1 MKKKLDDVTIIAI
14 LMVAVIIMGC
24 MMFSSP
30 KNDKIKRI
38 ALTATTTSIT
48 TTSTTVT
55 TTTTTSTTATSKITT
70 TNTSTTMT
78 TTTTTT
84 TDNTTTTSRIT
95 TTSTSNTTLADTTTV
110 TTTTSPV
117 ESTTDTYEATVIYK
131 EEQPEPIELFD
142 QELYYEPIEMIE
154 ETTPV
159 EIEETTIED
168 KDIYYFYEGSMRV
181 HTPSCI
187 YADPSCMEVIEDGYI
202 DYARKCTECNPDI
215 EIGTIYEE
223 PIIEEDDDT
232 YYEESDSLT
241 RNWTVDEMTYYS
253 GPYGCYGPPGR
264 TLINNYSVACNSIPL
279 GTIVYI
285 QSSDGSVDGYY
296 RVDDTGGMGNNVID
310 IFYSDYSYT
319 PYSFRQAGRVSCTVW
334 IVE

>member
-1 MKKKLDDVTIIAI
+1 MKKKLNDVTIIAI

-30 KNDKIKRI
+30 KSNKIKRI
-38 ALTATTTSIT
+38 ALTTATTTSIT

-55 TTTTTSTTATSKITT
+55 TTTMTS
-70 TNTSTTMT
+70 T
-78 TTTTTT
+78 TTTTTSR
-84 TDNTTTTSRIT
+84 TTTTNI
-95 TTSTSNTTLADTTTV
+95 STTTLADTTTV
-110 TTTTSPV
+110 TTTTTSPV

-131 EEQPEPIELFD
+131 EEQPELMELFD
-142 QELYYEPIEMIE
+142 QELYYEPIKMIE
-154 ETTPV
+154 EITT
-159 EIEETTIED
+159 ED
-168 KDIYYFYEGSMRV
+168 KDIYYFYEESMRV

-202 DYARKCTECNPDI
+202 DCARKCTECNPDI

-223 PIIEEDDDT
+223 PIIEEDDDDT
-232 YYEESDSLT
+232 YYEESDSFT

-253 GPYGCYGPPGR
+253 GPYGCYGAAGR

-296 RVDDTGGMGNNVID
+296 RVDDTGGMGDNVID

>member
-1 MKKKLDDVTIIAI
+1 MKKKLNDATIIAI

-30 KNDKIKRI
+30 KNNEIKRI

-48 TTSTTVT
+48 TTSTTT
-55 TTTTTSTTATSKITT
+55 MTS
-70 TNTSTTMT
+70 T

-84 TDNTTTTSRIT
+84 TDDTTTTSRT
-95 TTSTSNTTLADTTTV
+95 TTTNISTTTLADTTTV
-110 TTTTSPV
+110 TTTTTSLV

-131 EEQPEPIELFD
+131 EEQPELMELFD

-154 ETTPV
+154 ETT
-159 EIEETTIED
+159 IED
-168 KDIYYFYEGSMRV
+168 KDIYYFYEESMRV

-202 DYARKCTECNPDI
+202 DCARRCTECNPDI

-223 PIIEEDDDT
+223 PIIEEDDDDT

-253 GPYGCYGPPGR
+253 GPYGCYGAAGR

>member
-1 MKKKLDDVTIIAI
+1 MKKKLNDVTIIAI

-55 TTTTTSTTATSKITT
+55 TTTMTS
-70 TNTSTTMT
+70 T
-78 TTTTTT
+78 TTTTTI
-84 TDNTTTTSRIT
+84 TDDTTTTSRT
-95 TTSTSNTTLADTTTV
+95 TTTTNISTTTLADTTT
-110 TTTTSPV
+110 SLV

-131 EEQPEPIELFD
+131 EEQPELMELFN

-154 ETTPV
+154 EITT
-159 EIEETTIED
+159 ED
-168 KDIYYFYEGSMRV
+168 KDIYYFYEESMRV

-202 DYARKCTECNPDI
+202 DCARRCTECNPDI

-223 PIIEEDDDT
+223 PIIEEDDDDT

-253 GPYGCYGPPGR
+253 GPYGCYGAAGR

-296 RVDDTGGMGNNVID
+296 RVDDTGGMGDNVID

>member
-1 MKKKLDDVTIIAI
+1 MKKKLNDVTIIAI

-30 KNDKIKRI
+30 KNNEIKRI

-48 TTSTTVT
+48 TTSTTT
-55 TTTTTSTTATSKITT
+55 MTS
-70 TNTSTTMT
+70 T

-84 TDNTTTTSRIT
+84 TDNTTTTSRTT
-95 TTSTSNTTLADTTTV
+95 TTSISTTTLADITTV
-110 TTTTSPV
+110 ATTTTSPV

-131 EEQPEPIELFD
+131 EEQPELMELFD

-154 ETTPV
+154 EITT
-159 EIEETTIED
+159 ED
-168 KDIYYFYEGSMRV
+168 KDIYYFYEESMRV

-202 DYARKCTECNPDI
+202 DCARRCTECNPDI

-223 PIIEEDDDT
+223 PIIEEDDDDT
-232 YYEESDSLT
+232 YYEESDGLT

-253 GPYGCYGPPGR
+253 GPYGCYGAAGR
-264 TLINNYSVACNSIPL
+264 TLINDYSVACNSIPL

-296 RVDDTGGMGNNVID
+296 RVDDTGGMGDNVID

>member
-48 TTSTTVT
+48 TTSTT
-55 TTTTTSTTATSKITT
+55 
-70 TNTSTTMT
+70 
-78 TTTTTT
+78 TTTT
-84 TDNTTTTSRIT
+84 TDNITTTSRT
-95 TTSTSNTTLADTTTV
+95 TTTNISTTTLADTTTV
-110 TTTTSPV
+110 ATTTTSPV

-131 EEQPEPIELFD
+131 EEQPELMELFD
-142 QELYYEPIEMIE
+142 QELYYEPIEMI
-154 ETTPV
+154 
-159 EIEETTIED
+159 IEETTIED
-168 KDIYYFYEGSMRV
+168 KDIYYFYEESMRV

-202 DYARKCTECNPDI
+202 DCARRCTECNPDI

-223 PIIEEDDDT
+223 PIIEEDDDDT
-232 YYEESDSLT
+232 YYEESDGLT

-253 GPYGCYGPPGR
+253 GPYGCYGAAGR

-296 RVDDTGGMGNNVID
+296 RVDDTGGMGDNVID

>member
-1 MKKKLDDVTIIAI
+1 MKKKLNDVTIIAI

-30 KNDKIKRI
+30 KNNEIKRI
-38 ALTATTTSIT
+38 ALTATTTS
-48 TTSTTVT
+48 T
-55 TTTTTSTTATSKITT
+55 TTTMTS
-70 TNTSTTMT
+70 T

-84 TDNTTTTSRIT
+84 TDDTTTTSRT
-95 TTSTSNTTLADTTTV
+95 TTTNISTTTLADTTTV
-110 TTTTSPV
+110 TTTTTSPV

-131 EEQPEPIELFD
+131 EEQPELMELFD
-142 QELYYEPIEMIE
+142 QELYYEPIEMI
-154 ETTPV
+154 
-159 EIEETTIED
+159 IEETTIED
-168 KDIYYFYEGSMRV
+168 KDIYYFYEESMRV

-202 DYARKCTECNPDI
+202 DYARRCTECNPDI

-223 PIIEEDDDT
+223 PIIEEDNDDT

-253 GPYGCYGPPGR
+253 GPYGCYGAAGR

-296 RVDDTGGMGNNVID
+296 RVDDTGGMGDNVID

>member
-1 MKKKLDDVTIIAI
+1 MKKKLNDVTIIAI

-30 KNDKIKRI
+30 KNNEIKRI

-55 TTTTTSTTATSKITT
+55 TTTMTS
-70 TNTSTTMT
+70 T

-84 TDNTTTTSRIT
+84 TDDTTTTNI
-95 TTSTSNTTLADTTTV
+95 STTTLADTTTV
-110 TTTTSPV
+110 TTTTTSLV

-131 EEQPEPIELFD
+131 EEQPELMELFD

-154 ETTPV
+154 EITT
-159 EIEETTIED
+159 ED
-168 KDIYYFYEGSMRV
+168 KDIYYFYEESMRV

-202 DYARKCTECNPDI
+202 DCARRCTECNPDI

-223 PIIEEDDDT
+223 DDDDT

-253 GPYGCYGPPGR
+253 GPYGCYGAAGR
-264 TLINNYSVACNSIPL
+264 TLINDYSVACNSIPL

-296 RVDDTGGMGNNVID
+296 RVDDTGGMGDNVID

>member
-1 MKKKLDDVTIIAI
+1 MKKKLNDVTIIAI

-30 KNDKIKRI
+30 KNNEIKRI
-38 ALTATTTSIT
+38 ALTTATTTSIT

-55 TTTTTSTTATSKITT
+55 TTTMTS
-70 TNTSTTMT
+70 T

-84 TDNTTTTSRIT
+84 TDDTTTTSRT
-95 TTSTSNTTLADTTTV
+95 TTTNISTTTLADT
-110 TTTTSPV
+110 
-117 ESTTDTYEATVIYK
+117 TTDTYEATVIYK
-131 EEQPEPIELFD
+131 EEQPEPIELFN

-154 ETTPV
+154 EITT
-159 EIEETTIED
+159 ED
-168 KDIYYFYEGSMRV
+168 KDIYYFYEESMRV

-202 DYARKCTECNPDI
+202 DCARRCTECNPDI

-223 PIIEEDDDT
+223 DDDDT

-253 GPYGCYGPPGR
+253 GPYGCYGAAGR
-264 TLINNYSVACNSIPL
+264 TLINDYSVACNSIPL

-296 RVDDTGGMGNNVID
+296 RVDDTGGMGDNVID

>member
-1 MKKKLDDVTIIAI
+1 MKKKLNDVTIIAI

-30 KNDKIKRI
+30 KNNEIKRI

-48 TTSTTVT
+48 TTSTT
-55 TTTTTSTTATSKITT
+55 
-70 TNTSTTMT
+70 TMT
-78 TTTTTT
+78 STTTTTT
-84 TDNTTTTSRIT
+84 TDNTTTTSRTT
-95 TTSTSNTTLADTTTV
+95 TTSISTTTLADTTTV

-131 EEQPEPIELFD
+131 EEQPELMELFD
-142 QELYYEPIEMIE
+142 QELYYEPIEMI
-154 ETTPV
+154 
-159 EIEETTIED
+159 IEETTIED
-168 KDIYYFYEGSMRV
+168 KDIYYFYEESMRV

-202 DYARKCTECNPDI
+202 DCARRCTECNPDI

-223 PIIEEDDDT
+223 PIIEEDDDDT
-232 YYEESDSLT
+232 YYEESDGLT

-253 GPYGCYGPPGR
+253 GPYGCYGAAGR

-296 RVDDTGGMGNNVID
+296 RVDDTGGMGDNVID

>member
-1 MKKKLDDVTIIAI
+1 MKKKLNDVTIIAI

-30 KNDKIKRI
+30 KNNEIKRI

-48 TTSTTVT
+48 TTSTTT
-55 TTTTTSTTATSKITT
+55 MTS
-70 TNTSTTMT
+70 T

-84 TDNTTTTSRIT
+84 TDDTTTTSRTT
-95 TTSTSNTTLADTTTV
+95 TTSISTTTLADTTT
-110 TTTTSPV
+110 SLV

-131 EEQPEPIELFD
+131 EEQPEPIELFN

-154 ETTPV
+154 EITT
-159 EIEETTIED
+159 ED
-168 KDIYYFYEGSMRV
+168 KDIYYFYEESMRV

-202 DYARKCTECNPDI
+202 DCARRCTECNPDI

-223 PIIEEDDDT
+223 PIIEEDDDDT
-232 YYEESDSLT
+232 YYEESDGLT

-253 GPYGCYGPPGR
+253 GPYGCYGAAGR

-296 RVDDTGGMGNNVID
+296 RVDDTGGMGDNVID

>member
-1 MKKKLDDVTIIAI
+1 MKKKLNDVTIIAI

-30 KNDKIKRI
+30 KNNEIKRI

-48 TTSTTVT
+48 TTSTTT
-55 TTTTTSTTATSKITT
+55 MTSTTAT
-70 TNTSTTMT
+70 
-78 TTTTTT
+78 TTT
-84 TDNTTTTSRIT
+84 TDDTTTTSRT
-95 TTSTSNTTLADTTTV
+95 TTTNISTTTLADTTTV
-110 TTTTSPV
+110 TTTTTSLV

-131 EEQPEPIELFD
+131 EEQPELMELFD

-154 ETTPV
+154 EITT
-159 EIEETTIED
+159 ED
-168 KDIYYFYEGSMRV
+168 KDIYYFYEESMRV

-202 DYARKCTECNPDI
+202 DCARKCTECNPDI

-223 PIIEEDDDT
+223 PIIEEDDDDT
-232 YYEESDSLT
+232 YYEESDGLT

-253 GPYGCYGPPGR
+253 GPYGCYGAAGR

-296 RVDDTGGMGNNVID
+296 RVDDTGGMGDNVID

>member
-1 MKKKLDDVTIIAI
+1 MKKKLNDVTIIAI

-30 KNDKIKRI
+30 KNNEIKRI
-38 ALTATTTSIT
+38 ALTATTTST
-48 TTSTTVT
+48 TTM
-55 TTTTTSTTATSKITT
+55 TS
-70 TNTSTTMT
+70 T

-84 TDNTTTTSRIT
+84 TDNTTTTSRT
-95 TTSTSNTTLADTTTV
+95 TTTNISTTTLADTTTV
-110 TTTTSPV
+110 TTTTTSLV

-131 EEQPEPIELFD
+131 EEQPKLIEVFD
-142 QELYYEPIEMIE
+142 QELYYEPIEMI
-154 ETTPV
+154 
-159 EIEETTIED
+159 IEETTIED
-168 KDIYYFYEGSMRV
+168 KDIYYFYEESMRV

-202 DYARKCTECNPDI
+202 DCARRCTECNPDI

-223 PIIEEDDDT
+223 PIIEEDDDNT
-232 YYEESDSLT
+232 YYEESDGLT

-253 GPYGCYGPPGR
+253 GPYGCYGAAGR

-296 RVDDTGGMGNNVID
+296 RVDDTGGMGDNVID

>member
-1 MKKKLDDVTIIAI
+1 MKKKLNDVTTIAI

-55 TTTTTSTTATSKITT
+55 TTTMTS
-70 TNTSTTMT
+70 T
-78 TTTTTT
+78 TTTTTI
-84 TDNTTTTSRIT
+84 TDDTTTTSRT
-95 TTSTSNTTLADTTTV
+95 TTTTNISTTTLADTTT
-110 TTTTSPV
+110 SLV

-131 EEQPEPIELFD
+131 EEQPELMELFN

-154 ETTPV
+154 EITT
-159 EIEETTIED
+159 ED
-168 KDIYYFYEGSMRV
+168 KDIYYFYEESMRV

-202 DYARKCTECNPDI
+202 DCARRCTECNPDI

-223 PIIEEDDDT
+223 PIIEEDDDDT

-253 GPYGCYGPPGR
+253 GPYGCYGAAGR

-296 RVDDTGGMGNNVID
+296 RVDDTGGMGDNVID

>member
-30 KNDKIKRI
+30 KNNEIKRI

-55 TTTTTSTTATSKITT
+55 TTTTTNTTSKITT

-78 TTTTTT
+78 S
-84 TDNTTTTSRIT
+84 TDNTTTTSRTT
-95 TTSTSNTTLADTTTV
+95 TTSISTTTLADTTTV

-131 EEQPEPIELFD
+131 EEQPELMELFD
-142 QELYYEPIEMIE
+142 QELYYEPIEMI
-154 ETTPV
+154 
-159 EIEETTIED
+159 IEETTIED
-168 KDIYYFYEGSMRV
+168 KDIYYFYEESMRV

-202 DYARKCTECNPDI
+202 DCARRCTECNPDI

-223 PIIEEDDDT
+223 PIIEEDDDDT
-232 YYEESDSLT
+232 YYEESDGLT

-253 GPYGCYGPPGR
+253 GPYGCYGAAGR

-296 RVDDTGGMGNNVID
+296 RVDDTGGMGDNVID

>member
-1 MKKKLDDVTIIAI
+1 MKKKLNDVTIIAI

-30 KNDKIKRI
+30 KNNEIKRI

-55 TTTTTSTTATSKITT
+55 TTTMTS
-70 TNTSTTMT
+70 T

-84 TDNTTTTSRIT
+84 TDDTTTTT
-95 TTSTSNTTLADTTTV
+95 TNISTTTLADTTTV
-110 TTTTSPV
+110 TTTTTSPV

-131 EEQPEPIELFD
+131 EEQPEPIELFN

-154 ETTPV
+154 EITT
-159 EIEETTIED
+159 ED
-168 KDIYYFYEGSMRV
+168 KDIYYFYEESMRV

-202 DYARKCTECNPDI
+202 DCARRCTECNPDI

-223 PIIEEDDDT
+223 DDDDT

-253 GPYGCYGPPGR
+253 GPYGCYGAAGR

-296 RVDDTGGMGNNVID
+296 RVDDTGGMGDNVID

>member
-1 MKKKLDDVTIIAI
+1 MKKKLNDVTIIAI

-30 KNDKIKRI
+30 KNNEIKRI

-48 TTSTTVT
+48 TTSTTT
-55 TTTTTSTTATSKITT
+55 MTS
-70 TNTSTTMT
+70 T

-84 TDNTTTTSRIT
+84 TDNTTTTSRT
-95 TTSTSNTTLADTTTV
+95 TTTNISTTTLADTTTV
-110 TTTTSPV
+110 TTTTTSSV

-131 EEQPEPIELFD
+131 EEQPKLIEVFD

-154 ETTPV
+154 EITT
-159 EIEETTIED
+159 ED
-168 KDIYYFYEGSMRV
+168 KDIYYFYEESMRV

-202 DYARKCTECNPDI
+202 DCARRCTECNPDI

-223 PIIEEDDDT
+223 PIIEEDDDDT

-253 GPYGCYGPPGR
+253 GPYGCYGAAGR

-296 RVDDTGGMGNNVID
+296 RVDDTGGMGDNVID

>member
-1 MKKKLDDVTIIAI
+1 MKKKLNDVTIIAI

-30 KNDKIKRI
+30 KNNEIKRI

-48 TTSTTVT
+48 TTSTTT
-55 TTTTTSTTATSKITT
+55 MTSTTAT
-70 TNTSTTMT
+70 
-78 TTTTTT
+78 TTT
-84 TDNTTTTSRIT
+84 TDDTTTTSRT
-95 TTSTSNTTLADTTTV
+95 TTTNISTTTLADTTTV
-110 TTTTSPV
+110 TTTTTSPV

-131 EEQPEPIELFD
+131 EEQPKLIEVFD

-154 ETTPV
+154 EITT
-159 EIEETTIED
+159 ED
-168 KDIYYFYEGSMRV
+168 KDIYYFYEESMRV

-202 DYARKCTECNPDI
+202 DCARRCTECNPDI

-223 PIIEEDDDT
+223 DDDDT

-253 GPYGCYGPPGR
+253 GPYGCYGAAGR
-264 TLINNYSVACNSIPL
+264 TLINDYSVACNSIPL

-296 RVDDTGGMGNNVID
+296 RVDDTGGMGDNVID

>member
-1 MKKKLDDVTIIAI
+1 MKKKINEVTIIAI
-14 LMVAVIIMGC
+14 LMVAVIIMGS
-24 MMFSSP
+24 MMLSSP

-55 TTTTTSTTATSKITT
+55 TTTMTSTITTVTTTTTATTTATSKITT
-70 TNTSTTMT
+70 TNTSTT
-78 TTTTTT
+78 
-84 TDNTTTTSRIT
+84 
-95 TTSTSNTTLADTTTV
+95 TLVDTTTV

-117 ESTTDTYEATVIYK
+117 ESTTDTYEVTVIYK
-131 EEQPEPIELFD
+131 EEQPESIELFN
-142 QELYYEPIEMIE
+142 QESYYESIEMIE
-154 ETTPV
+154 DITVSEKETTV
-159 EIEETTIED
+159 ED

-181 HTPSCI
+181 HTPSCV

-202 DYARKCTECNPDI
+202 DCARRCTECNPDI

-253 GPYGCYGPPGR
+253 GPYGCYGAAGR

-296 RVDDTGGMGNNVID
+296 RVDDTGGMGDNVID
-310 IFYSDYSYT
+310 IFYSDYSNT

-334 IVE
+334 IAE

>member
-1 MKKKLDDVTIIAI
+1 MKKKLNDVTIIAI

-30 KNDKIKRI
+30 KNNEIKRI

-48 TTSTTVT
+48 TTSTTT
-55 TTTTTSTTATSKITT
+55 MTSTTAT
-70 TNTSTTMT
+70 
-78 TTTTTT
+78 TTT
-84 TDNTTTTSRIT
+84 TDDTTTTSRT
-95 TTSTSNTTLADTTTV
+95 TTTNISTTTLADTTTV
-110 TTTTSPV
+110 TTTTTSPV

-131 EEQPEPIELFD
+131 EEQPKLIEVFD

-154 ETTPV
+154 EITT
-159 EIEETTIED
+159 ED
-168 KDIYYFYEGSMRV
+168 KDIYYFYEESMRV

-202 DYARKCTECNPDI
+202 DCARRCTECNPDI

-223 PIIEEDDDT
+223 PIIEEDDDDT
-232 YYEESDSLT
+232 YYEESDGLT

-253 GPYGCYGPPGR
+253 GPYGCYGAAGR
-264 TLINNYSVACNSIPL
+264 TLINDYSVACNSIPL

-296 RVDDTGGMGNNVID
+296 RVDDTGGMGDNVID

-319 PYSFRQAGRVSCTVW
+319 P
-334 IVE
+334 

>member
-1 MKKKLDDVTIIAI
+1 MKKKLNDVTIIAI

-30 KNDKIKRI
+30 KNNEIKRI

-48 TTSTTVT
+48 TTSTT
-55 TTTTTSTTATSKITT
+55 
-70 TNTSTTMT
+70 TMT

-84 TDNTTTTSRIT
+84 TDDTTTTSRTNI
-95 TTSTSNTTLADTTTV
+95 STTTLADITTV
-110 TTTTSPV
+110 TTTTTSLV

-131 EEQPEPIELFD
+131 EEQPEPIELFN

-154 ETTPV
+154 EITT
-159 EIEETTIED
+159 ED
-168 KDIYYFYEGSMRV
+168 KDIYYFYEESMRV

-202 DYARKCTECNPDI
+202 DCARRCTECNPDI

-223 PIIEEDDDT
+223 PIIEEDDDDT

-253 GPYGCYGPPGR
+253 GPYGCYGAAGR

-296 RVDDTGGMGNNVID
+296 RVDDTGGMGDNVID

>member
-1 MKKKLDDVTIIAI
+1 MKKKLNDVTIIAI

-30 KNDKIKRI
+30 KNNEIKRI

-48 TTSTTVT
+48 TTSTTT
-55 TTTTTSTTATSKITT
+55 MTS
-70 TNTSTTMT
+70 T

-84 TDNTTTTSRIT
+84 TDNTTTTSRT
-95 TTSTSNTTLADTTTV
+95 TTTNISTTTLADTTTV
-110 TTTTSPV
+110 TTTTTSPV

-131 EEQPEPIELFD
+131 EEQPELMELFD

-154 ETTPV
+154 EITT
-159 EIEETTIED
+159 ED
-168 KDIYYFYEGSMRV
+168 KDIYYFYEESMRV

-202 DYARKCTECNPDI
+202 DCARKCTECNPDI

-223 PIIEEDDDT
+223 PIIEEDDDDT
-232 YYEESDSLT
+232 YYEESDGLT

-253 GPYGCYGPPGR
+253 GPYGCYGAAGR

-296 RVDDTGGMGNNVID
+296 RVDDTGGMGDNVID

>member
-48 TTSTTVT
+48 TTSTT
-55 TTTTTSTTATSKITT
+55 
-70 TNTSTTMT
+70 
-78 TTTTTT
+78 TTTT
-84 TDNTTTTSRIT
+84 TDNITTTSRT
-95 TTSTSNTTLADTTTV
+95 TTTNISTTTLADTTTV
-110 TTTTSPV
+110 ATTTTSPV

-131 EEQPEPIELFD
+131 EEQPELMELFD
-142 QELYYEPIEMIE
+142 QELYYEPIEMI
-154 ETTPV
+154 
-159 EIEETTIED
+159 IEETTIED

-223 PIIEEDDDT
+223 PIIEEDDDDT
-232 YYEESDSLT
+232 YYEESDGLT

-253 GPYGCYGPPGR
+253 GPYGCYGAAGR

-296 RVDDTGGMGNNVID
+296 RVDDTGGMGDNVID

>member
-1 MKKKLDDVTIIAI
+1 MKKKLNDVTIIAI

-30 KNDKIKRI
+30 KNNEIKRI

-55 TTTTTSTTATSKITT
+55 TTTTT
-70 TNTSTTMT
+70 
-78 TTTTTT
+78 
-84 TDNTTTTSRIT
+84 TDNITTTSRT
-95 TTSTSNTTLADTTTV
+95 TTTNISTTTLADTTTV
-110 TTTTSPV
+110 TTTTTSPV

-131 EEQPEPIELFD
+131 EEQPKLIEVFD

-154 ETTPV
+154 EITT
-159 EIEETTIED
+159 ED
-168 KDIYYFYEGSMRV
+168 KDIYYFYEESMRV

-202 DYARKCTECNPDI
+202 DCARRCTECNPDI

-223 PIIEEDDDT
+223 PIIEEDDDDT

-253 GPYGCYGPPGR
+253 GPYGCYGAAGR

-296 RVDDTGGMGNNVID
+296 RVDDTGGMGDNVID

>member
-1 MKKKLDDVTIIAI
+1 MKKKLNDVTIIAI

-30 KNDKIKRI
+30 KNNEIKRI
-38 ALTATTTSIT
+38 ALTATTTS
-48 TTSTTVT
+48 
-55 TTTTTSTTATSKITT
+55 TTTTSTTTMTS
-70 TNTSTTMT
+70 T

-84 TDNTTTTSRIT
+84 TDDTTTTSRTT
-95 TTSTSNTTLADTTTV
+95 TTSISTTTLADTTTV
-110 TTTTSPV
+110 TTTTTSPV

-131 EEQPEPIELFD
+131 EEQPELMELFN

-154 ETTPV
+154 EITT
-159 EIEETTIED
+159 ED
-168 KDIYYFYEGSMRV
+168 KDIYYFYEESMRV

-202 DYARKCTECNPDI
+202 DCARKCTECNPDI

-223 PIIEEDDDT
+223 PIIEEDDDDT
-232 YYEESDSLT
+232 YYEESDGLT

-253 GPYGCYGPPGR
+253 GPYGCYGAAGR

-296 RVDDTGGMGNNVID
+296 RVDDTGGMGDHVID
-310 IFYSDYSYT
+310 IFYSDYSNT
-319 PYSFRQAGRVSCTVW
+319 PSSFRQLGIVSCEVW
-334 IVE
+334 ILG

>member
-1 MKKKLDDVTIIAI
+1 MKKKLNDVTIIAI

-30 KNDKIKRI
+30 KNNEIKRI

-48 TTSTTVT
+48 TTSTTTMTST
-55 TTTTTSTTATSKITT
+55 TTTTTSTTVTT
-70 TNTSTTMT
+70 TTMTST
-78 TTTTTT
+78 TTTT
-84 TDNTTTTSRIT
+84 NI
-95 TTSTSNTTLADTTTV
+95 STTTLADTTTV
-110 TTTTSPV
+110 TTTTTSPI

-131 EEQPEPIELFD
+131 EEQPELMELFD
-142 QELYYEPIEMIE
+142 QELYYEPIEMI
-154 ETTPV
+154 
-159 EIEETTIED
+159 IEETTIED
-168 KDIYYFYEGSMRV
+168 KDIYYFYEESMRV

-202 DYARKCTECNPDI
+202 DCARKCTECNPDI

-223 PIIEEDDDT
+223 PIIEEDDDDT
-232 YYEESDSLT
+232 YYEESDGLT

-253 GPYGCYGPPGR
+253 GPYGCYGAAGR

>member
-1 MKKKLDDVTIIAI
+1 MKKKLNDVTIIAI

-30 KNDKIKRI
+30 KNNEIKRI

-48 TTSTTVT
+48 TTSTT
-55 TTTTTSTTATSKITT
+55 
-70 TNTSTTMT
+70 TMT

-84 TDNTTTTSRIT
+84 TDDTTTTSRT
-95 TTSTSNTTLADTTTV
+95 TTTNISTTTLVDTTTV
-110 TTTTSPV
+110 TTTTTSLV

-131 EEQPEPIELFD
+131 EEQPEPIELFN
-142 QELYYEPIEMIE
+142 QELYYEPIEMI
-154 ETTPV
+154 
-159 EIEETTIED
+159 IEETTIED
-168 KDIYYFYEGSMRV
+168 KDIYYFYEESMRV

-202 DYARKCTECNPDI
+202 DCARRCTECNPDI

-223 PIIEEDDDT
+223 PIIEEDDDDT
-232 YYEESDSLT
+232 YYEESDGLT

-253 GPYGCYGPPGR
+253 GPYGCYGAAGR

-296 RVDDTGGMGNNVID
+296 RVDDTGGMGDNVID

>member
-55 TTTTTSTTATSKITT
+55 TTTTTSTTTTSKITT

-78 TTTTTT
+78 STTTTTTT
-84 TDNTTTTSRIT
+84 TDDTTTVSRTT
-95 TTSTSNTTLADTTTV
+95 TTSTSTTTTLAD
-110 TTTTSPV
+110 TTTSPV

-131 EEQPEPIELFD
+131 EEQPEPMELFD
-142 QELYYEPIEMIE
+142 QELYYEPIEM
-154 ETTPV
+154 
-159 EIEETTIED
+159 IEETTIED

-223 PIIEEDDDT
+223 PIIEEDNDDT

-253 GPYGCYGPPGR
+253 GPYECYGAAGR

>member
-1 MKKKLDDVTIIAI
+1 MKKKLNDVTIIAI

-30 KNDKIKRI
+30 KNNEIKRI

-48 TTSTTVT
+48 TTSTT
-55 TTTTTSTTATSKITT
+55 
-70 TNTSTTMT
+70 
-78 TTTTTT
+78 TTT
-84 TDNTTTTSRIT
+84 TDDTTTTSRT
-95 TTSTSNTTLADTTTV
+95 TTTNISTTTLADTTTV
-110 TTTTSPV
+110 TTTTTSLV

-131 EEQPEPIELFD
+131 EEQPELMELFD
-142 QELYYEPIEMIE
+142 QELYYEPIEMI
-154 ETTPV
+154 
-159 EIEETTIED
+159 IEETTIED
-168 KDIYYFYEGSMRV
+168 KDIYYFYEESMRV

-202 DYARKCTECNPDI
+202 DCARRCTECNPDI

-223 PIIEEDDDT
+223 PIIEEDDDDT
-232 YYEESDSLT
+232 YYEESDGLT

-253 GPYGCYGPPGR
+253 GPYGCYGAAGR

-296 RVDDTGGMGNNVID
+296 RVDDTGGMGDNVID

>member
-1 MKKKLDDVTIIAI
+1 MKKKLNDVTIIAI

-30 KNDKIKRI
+30 KNNEIKRI

-55 TTTTTSTTATSKITT
+55 TTTMTS
-70 TNTSTTMT
+70 T
-78 TTTTTT
+78 TTTT
-84 TDNTTTTSRIT
+84 NI
-95 TTSTSNTTLADTTTV
+95 STTTLADTTTV
-110 TTTTSPV
+110 TTTTTLSV

-131 EEQPEPIELFD
+131 GEQPELMELFD

-154 ETTPV
+154 EITT
-159 EIEETTIED
+159 ED
-168 KDIYYFYEGSMRV
+168 KDIYYFYEESMRV

-202 DYARKCTECNPDI
+202 DCARKCTECNPDI

-223 PIIEEDDDT
+223 PIIEEDDDDT
-232 YYEESDSLT
+232 YYEESDGLT

-253 GPYGCYGPPGR
+253 GPYGCYGAAGR

-296 RVDDTGGMGNNVID
+296 RVDDTGGMGDNVID

>member
-1 MKKKLDDVTIIAI
+1 MKKKLNDVTIIAI

-30 KNDKIKRI
+30 KNNEIKRI

-48 TTSTTVT
+48 TTSTTT
-55 TTTTTSTTATSKITT
+55 MTS
-70 TNTSTTMT
+70 T

-84 TDNTTTTSRIT
+84 TDDTTTTSRTT
-95 TTSTSNTTLADTTTV
+95 TTSISTTTLADTTT
-110 TTTTSPV
+110 SLV

-131 EEQPEPIELFD
+131 EEQPEPIELFN

-154 ETTPV
+154 EITT
-159 EIEETTIED
+159 ED
-168 KDIYYFYEGSMRV
+168 KDIYYFYEESMRV

-202 DYARKCTECNPDI
+202 DCARRCTECNPDI

-223 PIIEEDDDT
+223 PIIEEDDDDT
-232 YYEESDSLT
+232 YYEESDGLT

-253 GPYGCYGPPGR
+253 GPYGCYGAAGR
-264 TLINNYSVACNSIPL
+264 TLINDYSVACNSIPL

-296 RVDDTGGMGNNVID
+296 RVDDTGGMGDNVID

>member
-1 MKKKLDDVTIIAI
+1 MKKKLNDVTIIAI

-30 KNDKIKRI
+30 KNNEIKRI

-48 TTSTTVT
+48 TTSTTT
-55 TTTTTSTTATSKITT
+55 MTS
-70 TNTSTTMT
+70 T

-84 TDNTTTTSRIT
+84 TDNTTTTSRT
-95 TTSTSNTTLADTTTV
+95 TTTNISTTTLADTTTV
-110 TTTTSPV
+110 TTTTTSSV

-131 EEQPEPIELFD
+131 EEQPELMELFD

-154 ETTPV
+154 EITT
-159 EIEETTIED
+159 ED
-168 KDIYYFYEGSMRV
+168 KDIYYFYEESMRV

-202 DYARKCTECNPDI
+202 DCARRCTECNPDI

-223 PIIEEDDDT
+223 PIIEEDDDDT

-253 GPYGCYGPPGR
+253 GPYGCYGAAGR

-296 RVDDTGGMGNNVID
+296 RVDDTGGMGDNVID

>member
-1 MKKKLDDVTIIAI
+1 MKKKLNDVTIIAI

-30 KNDKIKRI
+30 KNNEIKRI

-55 TTTTTSTTATSKITT
+55 TTTTT
-70 TNTSTTMT
+70 
-78 TTTTTT
+78 T
-84 TDNTTTTSRIT
+84 TDDTTTTSRT
-95 TTSTSNTTLADTTTV
+95 TTTNISTTTLADTTTV
-110 TTTTSPV
+110 TTTTSSV

-131 EEQPEPIELFD
+131 EEQPEPIELFN

-154 ETTPV
+154 EITT
-159 EIEETTIED
+159 ED
-168 KDIYYFYEGSMRV
+168 KDIYYFYEESMRV

-202 DYARKCTECNPDI
+202 DCARRCTECNPDI
-215 EIGTIYEE
+215 EIGTIY
-223 PIIEEDDDT
+223 EEDDDT

-253 GPYGCYGPPGR
+253 GPYGCYGAAGR

>member
-30 KNDKIKRI
+30 KNNEIKRI
-38 ALTATTTSIT
+38 ALTATTTS
-48 TTSTTVT
+48 
-55 TTTTTSTTATSKITT
+55 TTTTSTTTMTS
-70 TNTSTTMT
+70 T

-84 TDNTTTTSRIT
+84 TDDTTTTSRTT
-95 TTSTSNTTLADTTTV
+95 TTSISTTTLADTTTV
-110 TTTTSPV
+110 TTTTTSPV

-131 EEQPEPIELFD
+131 EEQPELMELFN

-154 ETTPV
+154 EITT
-159 EIEETTIED
+159 ED
-168 KDIYYFYEGSMRV
+168 KDIYYFYEESMRV

-202 DYARKCTECNPDI
+202 DCARRCTECNPDI

-223 PIIEEDDDT
+223 PIIEEDDDNT
-232 YYEESDSLT
+232 YYEESDGLT

-253 GPYGCYGPPGR
+253 GPYGCYGAAGR

-296 RVDDTGGMGNNVID
+296 RVDDTGGMGDNVID

>member
-1 MKKKLDDVTIIAI
+1 MKKKINEVTIIAI
-14 LMVAVIIMGC
+14 LMVAVIIMGS
-24 MMFSSP
+24 MMLSTP
-30 KNDKIKRI
+30 KNNKIKRI
-38 ALTATTTSIT
+38 ALTATTTSVT

-55 TTTTTSTTATSKITT
+55 TTTMTSTITTVTTTTTATTTATSKITT
-70 TNTSTTMT
+70 TNTSTT
-78 TTTTTT
+78 
-84 TDNTTTTSRIT
+84 
-95 TTSTSNTTLADTTTV
+95 TLVDTTTV

-131 EEQPEPIELFD
+131 EEEPEPIELFN

-154 ETTPV
+154 DITISE
-159 EIEETTIED
+159 EETTVED

-181 HTPSCI
+181 HTPSCV
-187 YADPSCMEVIEDGYI
+187 YADPSCMEIIEDGYI
-202 DYARKCTECNPDI
+202 DCARRCTECNPDI

-223 PIIEEDDDT
+223 PIIIEEDDDDT
-232 YYEESDSLT
+232 YYEESDGLT

-253 GPYGCYGPPGR
+253 GPYGCYGAAGR

-296 RVDDTGGMGNNVID
+296 RVDDTGGMGDNVID
-310 IFYSDYSYT
+310 IFYSDYSNT

-334 IVE
+334 IAE

>member
-1 MKKKLDDVTIIAI
+1 MKKKLNDVTIIAI

-30 KNDKIKRI
+30 KNNEIKRI

-48 TTSTTVT
+48 TTSTTT
-55 TTTTTSTTATSKITT
+55 MTSTTAT
-70 TNTSTTMT
+70 
-78 TTTTTT
+78 TTT
-84 TDNTTTTSRIT
+84 TDDTTTTSRT
-95 TTSTSNTTLADTTTV
+95 TTTNISTTTLVDTTTV
-110 TTTTSPV
+110 TTTTTSLV

-131 EEQPEPIELFD
+131 EEQPKLIEVFD

-154 ETTPV
+154 EITT
-159 EIEETTIED
+159 ED
-168 KDIYYFYEGSMRV
+168 KDIYYFYEESMRV

-202 DYARKCTECNPDI
+202 DCARRCTECNPDI

-223 PIIEEDDDT
+223 DDDDT

-253 GPYGCYGPPGR
+253 GPYGCYGAAGR

-296 RVDDTGGMGNNVID
+296 RVDDTGGMGDNVID

>member
-1 MKKKLDDVTIIAI
+1 MKKKLNDVTIIAI

-30 KNDKIKRI
+30 KNNEIKRI

-48 TTSTTVT
+48 TTSTTT
-55 TTTTTSTTATSKITT
+55 MTS
-70 TNTSTTMT
+70 T

-84 TDNTTTTSRIT
+84 TDNTTTTSKT
-95 TTSTSNTTLADTTTV
+95 

-131 EEQPEPIELFD
+131 EEQPELMELFD
-142 QELYYEPIEMIE
+142 QELYYEPIEMI
-154 ETTPV
+154 
-159 EIEETTIED
+159 IEETTIED
-168 KDIYYFYEGSMRV
+168 KDIYYFYEESMRV

-187 YADPSCMEVIEDGYI
+187 YTDPSCMEVIEDGYI
-202 DYARKCTECNPDI
+202 DCARRCTECNPDI

-223 PIIEEDDDT
+223 PIIEEDNDDT
-232 YYEESDSLT
+232 YYEESDGLT

-253 GPYGCYGPPGR
+253 GPYGCYGAAGR

-296 RVDDTGGMGNNVID
+296 RVDDTGGMGDNVID

>member
-1 MKKKLDDVTIIAI
+1 MKKKLNDVTIIAI

-30 KNDKIKRI
+30 KNNEIKRI

-48 TTSTTVT
+48 TTM
-55 TTTTTSTTATSKITT
+55 TS
-70 TNTSTTMT
+70 T

-84 TDNTTTTSRIT
+84 TDDTTTTSRT
-95 TTSTSNTTLADTTTV
+95 TTTNISTTTLADTTTV
-110 TTTTSPV
+110 TTTTTSPV

-131 EEQPEPIELFD
+131 EEQPELMELFD

-154 ETTPV
+154 EITT
-159 EIEETTIED
+159 ED
-168 KDIYYFYEGSMRV
+168 KDIYYFYEESMRV

-202 DYARKCTECNPDI
+202 DCARRCTECNPDI

-223 PIIEEDDDT
+223 PIIEEDDDDT
-232 YYEESDSLT
+232 YYEESDGLT

-253 GPYGCYGPPGR
+253 GPYGCYGAAGR

-296 RVDDTGGMGNNVID
+296 RVDDTGGMGDNVID

>member
-1 MKKKLDDVTIIAI
+1 MKKKLNDVTIIAI

-30 KNDKIKRI
+30 KNNEIKRI

-48 TTSTTVT
+48 TTSTTT
-55 TTTTTSTTATSKITT
+55 MTS
-70 TNTSTTMT
+70 T

-84 TDNTTTTSRIT
+84 TDDTTTTSRT
-95 TTSTSNTTLADTTTV
+95 TTTNISTTTLADTTTV
-110 TTTTSPV
+110 TTTTTSLV

-131 EEQPEPIELFD
+131 EEQPEPIELFN

-154 ETTPV
+154 EITT
-159 EIEETTIED
+159 ED
-168 KDIYYFYEGSMRV
+168 KDIYYFYEESMRV

-202 DYARKCTECNPDI
+202 DCARRCTECNPDI

-223 PIIEEDDDT
+223 PIIEEDDDDT
-232 YYEESDSLT
+232 YYEESDGLT

-253 GPYGCYGPPGR
+253 GPYGCYGAAGR

-296 RVDDTGGMGNNVID
+296 RVDDTGGMGDNVID

>member
-1 MKKKLDDVTIIAI
+1 MKKKLNDVTIIAI

-30 KNDKIKRI
+30 KNNEIKRI

-48 TTSTTVT
+48 TTSTTT
-55 TTTTTSTTATSKITT
+55 MTS
-70 TNTSTTMT
+70 T

-84 TDNTTTTSRIT
+84 TDNTTTTSRT
-95 TTSTSNTTLADTTTV
+95 TTTNISTTTLADTTTV
-110 TTTTSPV
+110 TTTTTSPV

-154 ETTPV
+154 ETT
-159 EIEETTIED
+159 IED

-202 DYARKCTECNPDI
+202 DCARRCTECNPDI

-223 PIIEEDDDT
+223 PIIEEDDDDT

-253 GPYGCYGPPGR
+253 GPYGCYGAAGR
-264 TLINNYSVACNSIPL
+264 TLINDYSVACNSIPL

-296 RVDDTGGMGNNVID
+296 RVDDTGGMGDNVID